1 MMNWMPGKAN
11 MDLILDTHV
20 LLWMLLADKRLG
32 ERQKQL
38 LESRSNRIHVSS
50 VSAFEIA
57 TKVRIGKLPEARE
70 IARDF
75 SRIYQDFD
83 YRELAVTQ
91 AHGLRGGQLDGVHR
105 DPFDRLLAAQSLV
118 ENVPLVTIDPV
129 FRAFGVETVW

>member
-1 MMNWMPGKAN
+1 

-38 LESRSNRIHVSS
+38 LESPSNRIHVSA

-57 TKVRIGKLPEARE
+57 TKVRIGKLPEARG

-75 SRIYQDFD
+75 ERICRDFD
-83 YRELAVTQ
+83 YLKLDVTEV
-91 AHGLRGGQLDGVHR
+91 HGLRGGQLDGRHR
-105 DPFDRLLAAQSLV
+105 DPFDRLLAAQSIV
-118 ENVPLVTIDPV
+118 EGMPLVTGDPGFKA
-129 FRAFGVETVW
+129 FRVETVW